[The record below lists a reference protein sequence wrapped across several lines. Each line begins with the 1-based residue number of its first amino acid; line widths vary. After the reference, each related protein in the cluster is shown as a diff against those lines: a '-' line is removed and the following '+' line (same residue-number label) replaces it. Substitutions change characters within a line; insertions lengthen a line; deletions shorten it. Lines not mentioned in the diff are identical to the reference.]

1 MDNIKDQIRNV
12 CKFPNLTSNLMMNSV
27 IDMEY
32 AASAV
37 RTRQTIRLTMEEFRN
52 LMEIKDVL
60 FYESDK
66 AEIDDLDSIDLD
78 DSINLSDI
86 RDAFSISEYVG
97 GHEKYIVHPYYIKYV
112 TEHNEDVM
120 VTIYNGE
127 DLFDINR
134 RPSIIRDRVDLHS
147 VLSVDKAI
155 VLKQHNFKQFKSM
168 HYTSF
173 GTETY
178 ESGLLIPSLQDPIH
192 VLCIDIPYN
201 YYRYQP
207 LHPSVYNWDIDKNK
221 HVFGDMN
228 SDEFN
233 AIYED
238 ILKNGIKD
246 PIFLRMNGEVLS
258 AVDIKDNIILFIAK
272 LLKIPSVPAVVY
284 LSNEDTVRN
293 HLVDAMV
300 DRDESLQNVICKS
313 TEYMVNMF
321 EPYILLYREEDPNSA
336 FVRTSEKEYS
346 IAFYKLFS
354 DIGHMKVRYFD
365 KLVDPDMLENNEKK
379 ILEVQSNLEKE
390 ANSKLE
396 DDIQKVIDSL
406 MSNNGSEVD

>member
-12 CKFPNLTSNLMMNSV
+12 CKFPNLTSNLIMNPV

-32 AASAV
+32 ASSAV

-78 DSINLSDI
+78 DSINLSNI
-86 RDAFSISEYVG
+86 RDAFSVSEYVG

-112 TEHNEDVM
+112 IEHNEDVM

-127 DLFDINR
+127 DLFDIDR

-155 VLKQHNFKQFKSM
+155 VLKQHDFKQFKSM

-173 GTETY
+173 GTEVY

-207 LHPSVYNWDIDKNK
+207 LHPSVYNWDMDKND

-228 SDEFN
+228 SEEFN
-233 AIYED
+233 ILYED

-258 AVDIKDNIILFIAK
+258 AVDIKDNVILFIAK

-293 HLVDAMV
+293 RIVDAMV
-300 DRDESLQNVICKS
+300 DRDESLQNIICKS

-321 EPYILLYREEDPNSA
+321 EPYILLYRDEDPNSA
-336 FVRTSEKEYS
+336 FVRTREKEYN

-406 MSNNGSEVD
+406 IGNNGSEVK